1 MSASR
6 LIFRVGYRYR
16 LFSWVG
22 RQFLGN
28 RVFAIANLTW
38 KAAFRYRVF
47 WVLTALLVAAV
58 VGLPLLIKDDG
69 TAQGLTQILLTYTL
83 SAVTALLG
91 FSTLWIACGSLARDI
106 EECQM
111 QVVTVKPIA
120 RWQIWLGKWI
130 GLLALNATLLAVS
143 GAAIFFLLNY
153 RAQRLPADQQAILR
167 REIFVA
173 RSSLKEPPIDYDAEA
188 EKILPDVVKQTHAA
202 EKDIPD
208 VRKMLVSQIKNQSE
222 VVPPAYAKRWVIDT
236 GLLKNYLQD
245 KKLQLR
251 VKFRTSRY
259 NDGQTYPT
267 VWVVGDP
274 DSSNAKRIVQM
285 LPPESFQEFD
295 IPNVIGA
302 DGKLTIDVANPP
314 QNGADLLFDTKDG
327 LEVLYVEN
335 SFGVNFVRGLAVI
348 FCWLALLATIG
359 LATGS
364 LLSFPVAAFTSLA
377 ILVIG
382 MSSHTLSNAI
392 ESRTPISSFFEKMAP
407 QEPSFIDT
415 VVTAVFSK
423 VLGVIQLVEAFSPI
437 DSLSGGRSITW
448 LQLGSAFGQI
458 VVLMGGIF
466 IVLGITFF
474 TRRELA
480 AVQQTS

>member
-1 MSASR
+1 MS
-6 LIFRVGYRYR
+6 RV
-16 LFSWVG
+16 LTIS
-22 RQFLGN
+22 
-28 RVFAIANLTW
+28 ALTW

-47 WVLTALLVAAV
+47 WVLAALLVAAV

-91 FSTLWIACGSLARDI
+91 ISTLWIACGSMSRDI

-111 QVVTVKPIA
+111 QVVSVKPIA

-130 GLLALNATLLAVS
+130 GLLALNAVLLAIS
-143 GAAIFFLLNY
+143 GAAIFVLLNY
-153 RAQRLPADQQAILR
+153 RAQRLPIDQQAILR

-173 RSSLKEPPIDYDAEA
+173 RSSLKEPVFDFEGEA
-188 EKILPDVVKQTHAA
+188 DKVLPQVVKQNHVAD
-202 EKDIPD
+202 KDIPD
-208 VRKMLVSQIKNQSE
+208 VRKALIGQIKNQSE
-222 VVPPAYAKRWVIDT
+222 IVPPSYAKRWTIDT
-236 GLLKNYLQD
+236 GVLKSYLRD

-251 VKFRTSRY
+251 VKYRTSRY
-259 NDGQTYPT
+259 NDGQTYPML
-267 VWVVGDP
+267 WVIGDP
-274 DSSNAKRIVQM
+274 ESPSATRMTQI

-295 IPNVIGA
+295 IPNLIGS
-302 DGKLTIDVANPP
+302 DGKLTIDVMNPP
-314 QNGADLLFDTKDG
+314 QNKVDFLFDSNDG

-335 SFGVNFVRGLAVI
+335 SFGINFARGLAVI

-364 LLSFPVAAFTSLA
+364 VLSFPVAAFTSLA
-377 ILVIG
+377 ILVVG
-382 MSSHTLSNAI
+382 LSSKTLTNAV
-392 ESRTPISSFFEKMAP
+392 ESRTPISSFVEKSAP
-407 QEPSFIDT
+407 TEPTFLDT
-415 VVTAVFSK
+415 FVTVVFSK
-423 VLGVIQLVEAFSPI
+423 VLAVVKLVEAFSPI

-448 LQLGSAFGQI
+448 LQLGSAFAQI

>member
-1 MSASR
+1 MSKVLTISA
-6 LIFRVGYRYR
+6 
-16 LFSWVG
+16 
-22 RQFLGN
+22 
-28 RVFAIANLTW
+28 LTW
-38 KAAFRYRVF
+38 KAAFRYRIF
-47 WVLTALLVAAV
+47 WVLAALLVAAV

-91 FSTLWIACGSLARDI
+91 ISTLWIACGSLARDI

-111 QVVTVKPIA
+111 QVVSVKPIA

-130 GLLALNATLLAVS
+130 GLLALNAVLLAIS
-143 GAAIFFLLNY
+143 GAAIFVLLNY
-153 RAQRLPADQQAILR
+153 RAQRLPADQQSILR

-173 RSSLKEPPIDYDAEA
+173 RSSLKEPPTDYPAEA
-188 EKILPDVVKQTHAA
+188 DKILPQVVKQNHVPD
-202 EKDIPD
+202 KDIPD
-208 VRKMLVSQIKNQSE
+208 VRKMLIEQIKNQSE
-222 VVPPAYAKRWVIDT
+222 VVPPSYAKRWVIDT
-236 GLLKNYLQD
+236 GVLKNYLQD

-251 VKFRTSRY
+251 VKYRTSRY
-259 NDGQTYPT
+259 NDGQTYSMI
-267 VWVVGDP
+267 WVVGDP
-274 DSSNAKRIVQM
+274 DTPSSKRMVQT
-285 LPPESFQEFD
+285 LPPESFQEFE
-295 IPNVIGA
+295 IPNVI
-302 DGKLTIDVANPP
+302 DSNGKLVIDVANPP
-314 QNGADLLFDTKDG
+314 ENRVDFLFDTNEG

-335 SFGVNFVRGLAVI
+335 SFGMNFVRGHGVI

-359 LATGS
+359 LASGS

-377 ILVIG
+377 ILVVG
-382 MSSHTLSNAI
+382 LSSKTLSSAV
-392 ESRTPISSFFEKMAP
+392 ESRTPISSFVEKVS
-407 QEPSFIDT
+407 QEPTFIDT

-423 VLGVIQLVEAFSPI
+423 VLTVIKLVEAFSPI